1 MKKRK
6 AKRKGR
12 RKSIMEKPL
21 KCTESKTLS
30 VVCKELYQLSKG
42 KINGETKTHTQ
53 LYNELKEIFNDST
66 IIPIQTGII
75 LNIKNKII
83 YCVIAKT
90 AWGYDYYIPKDRED
104 EEKLKKETGYYD

>member
-21 KCTESKTLS
+21 KCKESKTLLT
-30 VVCKELYQLSKG
+30 VCQEIFQISKG

-53 LYNELKEIFNDST
+53 LYNELKEIFNDNI
-66 IIPIQTGII
+66 IIPVQIGII

-83 YCVIAKT
+83 YCVITKT
-90 AWGYDYYIPKDRED
+90 AWGYDYYIPQTREE
-104 EEKLKKETGYYD
+104 EEKLKRETGYYD